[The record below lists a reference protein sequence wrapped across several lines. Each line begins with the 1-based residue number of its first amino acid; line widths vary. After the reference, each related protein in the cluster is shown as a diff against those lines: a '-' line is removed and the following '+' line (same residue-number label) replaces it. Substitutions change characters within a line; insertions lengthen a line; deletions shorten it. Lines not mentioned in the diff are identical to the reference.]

1 MFPAVLGIDLSCI
14 AWKDVTMEGFLLFT
28 VNEALIKQTADL
40 MISSGLKDAGYTY
53 LVIDGEDFN
62 YL

>member
-1 MFPAVLGIDLSCI
+1 MVI
-14 AWKDVTMEGFLLFT
+14 A

-53 LVIDGEDFN
+53 LVIDGE
-62 YL
+62 LMSSSILKAAATLTSR